1 MKALSNPTTIKLFF
15 GFFIKNLLASI
26 GERVKA
32 TNDETT
38 IEKESA
44 IAVSLNKVPAIPL
57 IKTKG
62 KKTATRIKVV
72 AIIAKVI
79 CLDPL

>member
-15 GFFIKNLLASI
+15 YFFIKNLLASI

-32 TNDETT
+32 TKDET
-38 IEKESA
+38 IMEKDSA
-44 IAVSLNKVPAIPL
+44 IAVSLNRVPAIPL

-62 KKTATRIKVV
+62 KKTAISIKVV
-72 AIIAKVI
+72 AMIAKVI
-79 CLDPL
+79 CLEPL